1 MGEKKKK
8 SFSIKPFTNVDR
20 DQSLIDVADELDE
33 RRTVCNVIRLIFQN
47 SQDDAY
53 NLGAI
58 RELAL
63 EAMWMGKRMN
73 AKLTS
78 LRQDEMTKEYIPQK
92 DAYGIQDAKYK
103 PFENIKEHFPSSTY
117 IRIK

>member
-1 MGEKKKK
+1 MGDKKKK

-20 DQSLIDVADELDE
+20 DQSLVDVVEELDE

-47 SQDDAY
+47 AEDDAY

-73 AKLTS
+73 AKLTA
-78 LRQDEMTKEYIPQK
+78 LRQAEMKEEYIHQK
-92 DAYGIQDAKYK
+92 DSHLN
-103 PFENIKEHFPSSTY
+103 ENYDYYPAQGNWD
-117 IRIK
+117 

>member
-1 MGEKKKK
+1 MGDKKKK

-20 DQSLIDVADELDE
+20 DQSLIDVVEKLDE
-33 RRTVCNVIRLIFQN
+33 RRTVCNVIRLIYQN
-47 SQDDAY
+47 AQDDAY

-73 AKLTS
+73 TKLTT
-78 LRQDEMTKEYIPQK
+78 LRQDEMKEEYIPQK
-92 DAYGIQDAKYK
+92 DSHLN
-103 PFENIKEHFPSSTY
+103 ENYDYYPAQGNWD
-117 IRIK
+117 

>member
-1 MGEKKKK
+1 MGKKKEK
-8 SFSIKPFTNVDR
+8 SFSVKPFTTTDR
-20 DQSLIDVADELDE
+20 DQSLIDIEEELDE

-47 SQDDAY
+47 AQDDQY

-73 AKLTS
+73 AKLTK
-78 LRQDEMTKEYIPQK
+78 LRQEEMKKEYIPQK
-92 DAYGIQDAKYK
+92 DSHLNENWSDNWPAKG
-103 PFENIKEHFPSSTY
+103 NWD
-117 IRIK
+117 

>member
-1 MGEKKKK
+1 MGDKKEK
-8 SFSIKPFTNVDR
+8 SFSVKPFTNVDR
-20 DQSLIDVADELDE
+20 EQALVDINDALDE

-47 SQDDAY
+47 AQDDQY

-78 LRQDEMTKEYIPQK
+78 LRQEEMKKEYIPQK
-92 DAYGIQDAKYK
+92 DSHLN
-103 PFENIKEHFPSSTY
+103 ENYDSYPAQGNWD
-117 IRIK
+117 